1 MARIKPLRKV
11 AALFVR
17 TDSIYKT
24 LPRVDAWDKL
34 RDARGYDGSAPVVVH
49 PPCAQWGQ
57 LAHFAHNKPEEKALA
72 LFAVDAVRRCGG
84 VLEHPKA
91 SKLWNAKNMS
101 RTSQPDEWGGWTLPV
116 LQFWWGHQAE
126 KATLL
131 YIVGVGPG
139 DIPPIQLRLGEAERA
154 MGSRRRNKRKPEL
167 LKSARDK
174 TPPAFAAWLVDLARR
189 CKVNRE

>member
-1 MARIKPLRKV
+1 MARTKPLRKV

-24 LPRVDAWDKL
+24 LPGVDAWDKE
-34 RDARGYDGSAPVVVH
+34 RDARGYVGSAPVVMH

-57 LAHFAHNKPEEKALA
+57 LAHFAHDKPEEKALA
-72 LFAVDAVRRCGG
+72 LFAVDTVRRCGG

-91 SKLWNAKNMS
+91 SKLWEAKNMS
-101 RTSQPDEWGGWTLPV
+101 RTGAVDDWGGWTLPV
-116 LQFWWGHQAE
+116 LQFWWGHLAE

-131 YIVGVGPG
+131 YVVGITAG
-139 DIPPIQLRLGEAERA
+139 DIPPIQLRLGVAERA
-154 MGSRRRNKRKPEL
+154 IGSRNNKKPEL
-167 LKSARDK
+167 LKSHRDK

-189 CKVNRE
+189 CHL